1 MTDHTDSPM
10 DTHKHEALSRLEQF
24 KAQVDALTAK
34 YEQTAVDPLAAA
46 HEHQAQMAEL
56 DRINA
61 SLKQTQAALDPAR
74 LKTTVAQVR
83 RWAEEET
90 HPNWIWAAYADLAQ
104 RLTRVEDRLDDMADS
119 LRMILGQLAAL
130 ERQDRES

>member
-1 MTDHTDSPM
+1 MQAM
-10 DTHKHEALSRLEQF
+10 DPHEYEAPSQREQLT
-24 KAQVDALTAK
+24 AQVDALTAK
-34 YEQTAVDPLAAA
+34 YEQTAADPLADARK
-46 HEHQAQMAEL
+46 HEEQMAEL

-90 HPNWIWAAYADLAQ
+90 HPTWIWAAYADLAQ
-104 RLTRVEDRLDDMADS
+104 RLARVEDRLDEMADS

-130 ERQDRES
+130 ERQDREP